1 MIIKLQGLNNLLG
14 GHLRPAVA
22 HLLPSYI
29 KLYGV
34 EAAAEVAAFEDAHVQ
49 IISDLI
55 AAEKIDCDFMV
66 TKSFDIFTDIEEARA
81 AKEAYDELLQ
91 TGVAKATMEG
101 ITWTGSDQAEEISGV
116 KGAVGCFSFKAA
128 HLWPYKLMMHLLGI
142 AASKGLNLQTN
153 TPVTSLSRSTSTG
166 DWIATTERGS
176 ITAPKVIVATNA
188 YTSGLLPEYAGK
200 IVPARGIC
208 SRIVVLPGSK
218 HPPLTCTYGLRLPG
232 LGFDY
237 LIPRNDGSI
246 IVGGGRSTFRMHR
259 DQWHNVTDDSTLIK
273 AAEDYFDGYM
283 QRTFVGWEDSGA
295 TLDRIWTGIMGYN
308 SDSLPSIGEVPGRKG
323 CYIAAGFEG
332 HGMPVIFL
340 ATKGVAK
347 MVNKDVTYEDSGLPI
362 VYKTTK
368 ERLVSPR
375 DDMAPPE

>member
-1 MIIKLQGLNNLLG
+1 
-14 GHLRPAVA
+14 
-22 HLLPSYI
+22 
-29 KLYGV
+29 
-34 EAAAEVAAFEDAHVQ
+34 
-49 IISDLI
+49 
-55 AAEKIDCDFMV
+55 
-66 TKSFDIFTDIEEARA
+66 
-81 AKEAYDELLQ
+81 
-91 TGVAKATMEG
+91 
-101 ITWTGSDQAEEISGV
+101 
-116 KGAVGCFSFKAA
+116 
-128 HLWPYKLMMHLLGI
+128 
-142 AASKGLNLQTN
+142 
-153 TPVTSLSRSTSTG
+153 
-166 DWIATTERGS
+166 
-176 ITAPKVIVATNA
+176 
-188 YTSGLLPEYAGK
+188 
-200 IVPARGIC
+200 
-208 SRIVVLPGSK
+208 
-218 HPPLTCTYGLRLPG
+218 
-232 LGFDY
+232 
-237 LIPRNDGSI
+237 
-246 IVGGGRSTFRMHR
+246 MHR

-375 DDMAPPE
+375 NDMAPPE